1 MSGRFASKIR
11 WEIPRER
18 TPPDDGLVSGTFVI
32 EKDGH
37 VSDCRLLAYQS
48 GAAKSLKGEAVK
60 SLHEYT
66 ERTFC
71 MAQAYYQPYRDE
83 SGAPVS
89 KRVTMTQS
97 VRIETLKD

>member
-1 MSGRFASKIR
+1 MI
-11 WEIPRER
+11 EV
-18 TPPDDGLVSGTFVI
+18 DDLGC
-32 EKDGH
+32 
-37 VSDCRLLAYQS
+37 DCRPVGHES
-48 GAAKSLKGEAVK
+48 GSAKALERGAVRSLR
-60 SLHEYT
+60 EYT

-83 SGAPVS
+83 SGTPVS